1 MIKLDLHGYRVHDAW
16 KEFTK
21 HIYDCY
27 YNETKEKEII
37 TGHGAIAEE
46 IIAWVHSNTNCKT
59 IIRQPKNTGAFL
71 IKIKKKKVSH
81 KVTIGEIQKPKL
93 DLSKLIKKFNDH

>member
-16 KEFTK
+16 NEFTK
-21 HIYDCY
+21 HISNCY
-27 YNETKEKEII
+27 YNETKETEII

>member
-21 HIYDCY
+21 HISDCY
-27 YNETKEKEII
+27 CNEIKETEII

-71 IKIKKKKVSH
+71 IKIKKKKASH